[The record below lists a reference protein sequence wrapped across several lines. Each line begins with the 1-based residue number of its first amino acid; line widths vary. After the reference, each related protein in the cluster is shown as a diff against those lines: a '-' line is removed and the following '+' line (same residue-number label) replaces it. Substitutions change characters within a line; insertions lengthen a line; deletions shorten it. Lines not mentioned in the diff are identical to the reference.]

1 MKFYNGNKIE
11 IKWIGKGKYQFFI
24 NGLSYFSKKNV
35 KKMLGINDQQLRIL
49 IRS

>member
-1 MKFYNGNKIE
+1 MKFYNGNKIK
-11 IKWIGKGKYQFFI
+11 IKCLGKGKYQFFI
-24 NGLSYFSKKNV
+24 NGFSFSKKNV

>member
-1 MKFYNGNKIE
+1 MKKFNGNSIE

-35 KKMLGINDQQLRIL
+35 KKLLGINEQQLKIL